1 MLQSVELAILDWIQR
16 NIRCDVLDAV
26 MPVFTR
32 FNDNGELWIAMA
44 VILFLL
50 KRHRKAGLA
59 VGAGLAINLA
69 VCNWTLKPLIGRIRP
84 FMVNTAVE
92 LLVET
97 PSSASF
103 PSGHTASSFAVVG
116 ALWAMKHPLWKP
128 AAVVAALMAFSRLYL
143 YVHWPTDI
151 LGGIVVGWL
160 CGMLGAII
168 VQKASKAQRNK
179 KRRKSK

>member
-1 MLQSVELAILDWIQR
+1 MLQAVELAILDWIQR
-16 NIRCDVLDAV
+16 TIRCDILDEV

-32 FNDNGELWIAMA
+32 WNDHGEIWIAIA
-44 VILFLL
+44 VILVLM

-59 VGAGLAINLA
+59 AGTGLAIDLA
-69 VCNWTLKPLIGRIRP
+69 VCNWTLKPLFGRIRP
-84 FMVNTAVE
+84 FVVNAAVQ
-92 LLVET
+92 LLIE
-97 PSSASF
+97 PPASASF

-128 AAVVAALMAFSRLYL
+128 AAAIAVLIAFSRLYL

-160 CGMLGAII
+160 CGVIGARI
-168 VQKASKAQRNK
+168 VRNAEK
-179 KRRKSK
+179 KRQSRRHKKCR

>member
-1 MLQSVELAILDWIQR
+1 MLQKVELSILDWIQQNLR
-16 NIRCDVLDAV
+16 GEWLDTI
-26 MPVFTR
+26 MPVFTQ
-32 FNDNGELWIAMA
+32 FNDNGEIWIAMA

-50 KRHRKAGLA
+50 KKHRQAGLS
-59 VGAGLAINLA
+59 VGAGLLVDLM
-69 VCNWTLKPLIGRIRP
+69 VCNWTMKPLIGRVRP

-92 LLVET
+92 LLVKA

-116 ALWAMKHPLWKP
+116 ALWAVKHPLWKP

-160 CGMLGAII
+160 CGVLGAKIAAWG
-168 VQKASKAQRNK
+168 KAAFEKRK
-179 KRRKSK
+179 KT